1 MPYFDSARVEISC
14 SSSKR
19 RKSSSRFFCFSSS
32 KSAIKSNYILN
43 DIIYIMQRTKGKPK
57 LLVLLDA
64 HAIIHRAYH
73 ALPEFLSS
81 SGEPTGALYGLA
93 TMLMRII
100 TELKPDY
107 IVACYDLPG
116 KTFRH
121 EAYDG
126 YKAKRVKADDA
137 LVAQLK
143 NSREIFEA
151 FGIPIYDAPG
161 FEADDV
167 IGTIVQKLKIKNSKL
182 KIIIASGDMDTMQLV
197 DNKKVQVYTLKKG
210 LSDTIL

>member
-1 MPYFDSARVEISC
+1 M
-14 SSSKR
+14 SK
-19 RKSSSRFFCFSSS
+19 
-32 KSAIKSNYILN
+32 
-43 DIIYIMQRTKGKPK
+43 KPQ

-182 KIIIASGDMDTMQLV
+182 KIIIASGDMDTMQL
-197 DNKKVQVYTLKKG
+197 G
-210 LSDTIL
+210 

>member
-1 MPYFDSARVEISC
+1 MP
-14 SSSKR
+14 K
-19 RKSSSRFFCFSSS
+19 
-32 KSAIKSNYILN
+32 
-43 DIIYIMQRTKGKPK
+43 TKEKPK

-81 SGEPTGALYGLA
+81 SGMTTGVIYGFA

-100 TELKPDY
+100 GELKPDY
-107 IVACYDLPG
+107 IAACYDRPE

-126 YKAKRVKADDA
+126 YKAGRVKADDA
-137 LVAQLK
+137 LILQLQR
-143 NSREIFEA
+143 SREIFEA
-151 FGIPIYDAPG
+151 FNISIYDAPG

-182 KIIIASGDMDTMQLV
+182 KIIISSGDMDTMQLV

-210 LSDTIL
+210 LSDTILYDEDMVVARFGFKPTLLPDYK